1 MNYDIKLVDKEDINV
16 GDAIICEDGIM
27 RTVSRNNITRDSFM
41 GLCIFGSSYK
51 LGYQKVKK
59 VIFKTSQ

>member
-1 MNYDIKLVDKEDINV
+1 MNYDIELVHKGDIKV
-16 GDAIICEDGIM
+16 GDVIICEDGIM

-51 LGYQKVKK
+51 LGYQKIKK
-59 VIFKTSQ
+59 VIIKTSQ